1 MTIAADAIVL
11 DPFLRL
17 EQVLAVF
24 PVSPSSWYQG
34 IKDGKYP
41 APLKIG
47 PRASA
52 WRTSDIKSLMDRCSD
67 GALQHAA

>member
-1 MTIAADAIVL
+1 MTIDTAIVL

-24 PVSPSSWYQG
+24 PISSSSWYQG
-34 IKDGKYP
+34 VKDGIYP
-41 APLKIG
+41 APVKIG

-52 WRTSDIKSLMDRCSD
+52 WRTSDIKALMERCNE
-67 GALQHAA
+67 GAL

>member
-1 MTIAADAIVL
+1 MTTATTTIVI

-34 IKDGKYP
+34 IKDGLYP
-41 APLKIG
+41 APMKIG

-52 WRTSDIKSLMDRCSD
+52 WRTSDIKTLMDRCNE
-67 GALQHAA
+67 GAL